1 MQNVRVQF
9 TIPNVDKVANLDVYV
24 NGEQRNIRFRV
35 ETFDWDQD
43 NGSSEDLVSLLRY
56 RILNYD
62 SDWELYHIGTPYKDS
77 IPVTFR
83 FKGDKE
89 EKLEEE

>member
-1 MQNVRVQF
+1 MHNVRVQF

-24 NGEQRNIRFRV
+24 NGEKRNLRFRV
-35 ETFDWDQD
+35 ETFEWDD
-43 NGSSEDLVSLLRY
+43 ENGSSENLISVLRY

-62 SDWELYHIGTPYKDS
+62 SEWELYHIGTPYEDS

-83 FKGDKE
+83 FKGSDEDQAKE
-89 EKLEEE
+89 D

>member
-9 TIPNVDKVANLDVYV
+9 TIPNVDKIANLDVYV
-24 NGEQRNIRFRV
+24 NGEKRNLRFRV
-35 ETFDWDQD
+35 ETFEWDD
-43 NGSSEDLVSLLRY
+43 ENGSSEDLVSVLRY

-62 SDWELYHIGTPYKDS
+62 SEWELYHIGTPQGDS

-83 FKGDKE
+83 YRANKE
-89 EKLEEE
+89 EPDVG